1 MATTELKRR
10 GNPNFSK
17 RTAEPDIAGINNA
30 PNLHKEYIFQL
41 IKTHDK
47 QKPISSRMGE
57 LGGEVLSPYQPFFAV
72 VNSGLAW
79 DPTYTPR
86 EGAKPGASR
95 RWRYLHGFPTI
106 WVDEQIDPE
115 PTKEELAS
123 NLNDIVFRNGIL
135 RVFEHEQTKLQA
147 VMLNDAFE
155 GCKRPLKN
163 IQPQYRLLDQD
174 KLDKEVLSQL
184 DEAFEAEKAA
194 REATPQEMYALSYY
208 FGINLAQT
216 DEAIRKHFITKARSN
231 PSVFRREFVNPK
243 NKYKYIFMTA
253 LGQNIIS
260 DTRVPGHVYLVEA
273 DRPVYELRTDST
285 VDELSTAVMANDQK
299 ATDLYNQ
306 LRKMIED

>member
-1 MATTELKRR
+1 MATIEKKR
-10 GNPNFSK
+10 GNPNFVK

-41 IKTHDK
+41 IRTHEK
-47 QKPISSRMGE
+47 QKPISAKMGD
-57 LGGEVLSPYQPFFAV
+57 LGGEILSPYQPFFAV

-79 DPTYTPR
+79 DATYVPR

-115 PTKEELAS
+115 PTKEEIAS

-163 IQPQYRLLDQD
+163 VPHQYRLLDQD
-174 KLDKEVLSQL
+174 KIDKEVLSQL
-184 DEAFEAEKAA
+184 DEQFEAEKAA
-194 REATPQEMYALSYY
+194 REATPQEMYALAYF
-208 FGINLAQT
+208 FGIDLAQT

-231 PSVFRREFVNPK
+231 PIIFKREFVNPK

-273 DRPVYELRTDST
+273 DRPVYDLRTDST
-285 VDELSTAVMANDQK
+285 IEELSAAVMGNDQK